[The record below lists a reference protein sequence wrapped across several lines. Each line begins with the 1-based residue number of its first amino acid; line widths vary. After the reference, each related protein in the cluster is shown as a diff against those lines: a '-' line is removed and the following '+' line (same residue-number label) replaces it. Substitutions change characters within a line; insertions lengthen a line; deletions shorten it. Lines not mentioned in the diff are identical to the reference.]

1 MIKLAKVKFNSKLKD
16 VVFFVAYG
24 PNGMY
29 FENVDDQKILHRT
42 DGQDLYTSRSYPI
55 DGVSFYTTKLG
66 YSFVPN
72 VALNLGLT
80 GANPPSINLNGGN
93 KSTENWY
100 LELYGWNSTLNTAND
115 VFTLTN
121 RSSDYIQSN
130 DDAMD
135 GSTISYT
142 IDKVSVPSDIQ
153 TNLVTGDTTV
163 FNRLIV
169 NFAGNIAK
177 GDKLT
182 VKYGN
187 ETITTNIIENATN
200 VSATWTASHIPD
212 GTHWSFEY
220 THGEAPQPP
229 KPAEKTYK
237 LVSTLQNAKII
248 EPQPIED
255 DYGKLSYY
263 LDPKHTTIK
272 LQANDGYSFDSDGS
286 LKYNRSRFNKAT
298 LTIKATHTNT
308 ATITLPTDIDWSS
321 QQYFMLTM
329 SAVKS
334 ENVETPKP
342 PKPVEKT
349 TVEFTSSDDGIQ
361 WQNATMI
368 DSGSNFTN
376 PVIIQKGYE
385 LRQPLAVEFTDK
397 NDKTVTLTY
406 GSGSN
411 VYFDGDTPNKTT
423 WNLTVNTGYK
433 KLNIKAGQTKYK
445 TYELQTTLQNA
456 KIIEPQAIEDDYG
469 KTRYYLDPKHTTIK
483 LQANDGYT
491 FESDGSLTYQRDLLD
506 RGTLTIK
513 ATHTNTATV
522 TLPSNIDWS
531 NQDYFMLT
539 MGAVKSE
546 IVETT
551 GGFTNIYKA
560 DYTNLLKFSNEVI
573 VKITGGQGGSI
584 QSYDVTPY
592 INNLIMLPFNVPT
605 GEKSTIVAGNE
616 TFTTQLPTVDNNY
629 LTVDLGKIK
638 VDEQY
643 KNGFDYYQVKTRLM
657 LPYTN
662 MIELDPKH
670 VINQTVSIKYIVNVV
685 NGDTTINLSNNDD
698 LFYSNQV
705 NLASEIPFISS
716 ATKGSQYTV
725 INQLKTVF
733 RNSIKQAYIII
744 EQPTPVLN
752 SDFYP
757 TNEKGTLKGYT
768 GNVKASLLNNMD
780 INSNEL
786 NALQNI
792 LETGVKIK

>member
-1 MIKLAKVKFNSKLKD
+1 MANYNQKYKNDVIVTIKQNDNDNYDNTVTDNHYFAAVGQKTSGNLDSISRVDHIGIWSVKPDTILNLESGNVKVYDDDGNLGSLSVSNLRNQQWSSLIINLPHSLRFNSRDTNIRFDNFNSLD
-16 VVFFVAYG
+16 
-24 PNGMY
+24 GMTQDIEDLMNS
-29 FENVDDQKILHRT
+29 ENVNYFNLTVTTPSDVKCNYTTGRHSFIKGQSVNVTFDGNIKKGDTITLKRSGKNDATCKIL
-42 DGQDLYTSRSYPI
+42 
-55 DGVSFYTTKLG
+55 
-66 YSFVPN
+66 
-72 VALNLGLT
+72 
-80 GANPPSINLNGGN
+80 
-93 KSTENWY
+93 
-100 LELYGWNSTLNTAND
+100 
-115 VFTLTN
+115 
-121 RSSDYIQSN
+121 
-130 DDAMD
+130 
-135 GSTISYT
+135 
-142 IDKVSVPSDIQ
+142 
-153 TNLVTGDTTV
+153 
-163 FNRLIV
+163 
-169 NFAGNIAK
+169 
-177 GDKLT
+177 
-182 VKYGN
+182 
-187 ETITTNIIENATN
+187 
-200 VSATWTASHIPD
+200 
-212 GTHWSFEY
+212 
-220 THGEAPQPP
+220 
-229 KPAEKTYK
+229 
-237 LVSTLQNAKII
+237 
-248 EPQPIED
+248 
-255 DYGKLSYY
+255 
-263 LDPKHTTIK
+263 
-272 LQANDGYSFDSDGS
+272 FDSDFIFSNLG
-286 LKYNRSRFNKAT
+286 F
-298 LTIKATHTNT
+298 
-308 ATITLPTDIDWSS
+308 DG
-321 QQYFMLTM
+321 
-329 SAVKS
+329 VKNAEFS
-334 ENVETPKP
+334 YSHGDTPQP

-361 WQNATMI
+361 WQNDTMV
-368 DSGSNFTN
+368 DSGSNFIN

-397 NDKTVTLTY
+397 NNKTTTLTY
-406 GSGSN
+406 GSDST
-411 VYFDGDTPNKTT
+411 VYFDGDTPNKNK

-456 KIIEPQAIEDDYG
+456 KIIEPQPIEDDYG
-469 KTRYYLDPKHTTIK
+469 KTRYYLDPKHTTIT

-491 FESDGSLTYQRDLLD
+491 FESDGSLTYQRDILD
-506 RGTLTIK
+506 QATLTIK
-513 ATHTNTATV
+513 ATHTNTAII
-522 TLPSNIDWS
+522 TLPTSIDWS
-531 NQDYFMLT
+531 IQQYFRLT

-573 VKITGGQGGSI
+573 VKITGGTGGGV

-670 VINQTVSIKYIVNVV
+670 VINQTVSIQYIVNVV

>member
-1 MIKLAKVKFNSKLKD
+1 MANYNQKYKNEVIVTIGENDGHIFDSTVTDNKIFSAVGQKTSNNLNNLSSVSKFSLWTVKPDTILNLEDGNLKFYDDDGSLASFDIHGLSNGQYSSITGTKPSTLRFNTRDNNIRFDDFNSLDGMTKD
-16 VVFFVAYG
+16 IEDLM
-24 PNGMY
+24 NS
-29 FENVDDQKILHRT
+29 ENV
-42 DGQDLYTSRSYPI
+42 
-55 DGVSFYTTKLG
+55 VSFDLKTTAPSDVKCNYTTGSHSYIKG
-66 YSFVPN
+66 QTVN
-72 VALNLGLT
+72 VT
-80 GANPPSINLNGGN
+80 F
-93 KSTENWY
+93 
-100 LELYGWNSTLNTAND
+100 D
-115 VFTLTN
+115 
-121 RSSDYIQSN
+121 
-130 DDAMD
+130 
-135 GSTISYT
+135 
-142 IDKVSVPSDIQ
+142 
-153 TNLVTGDTTV
+153 
-163 FNRLIV
+163 
-169 NFAGNIAK
+169 GNIKK
-177 GDKLT
+177 GDK
-182 VKYGN
+182 
-187 ETITTNIIENATN
+187 I
-200 VSATWTASHIPD
+200 
-212 GTHWSFEY
+212 
-220 THGEAPQPP
+220 
-229 KPAEKTYK
+229 
-237 LVSTLQNAKII
+237 
-248 EPQPIED
+248 
-255 DYGKLSYY
+255 
-263 LDPKHTTIK
+263 TIK
-272 LQANDGYSFDSDGS
+272 RNGKSDVISTIQFDTDLIFCNFNFDGVTNAEFIYSHGD
-286 LKYNRSRFNKAT
+286 
-298 LTIKATHTNT
+298 
-308 ATITLPTDIDWSS
+308 
-321 QQYFMLTM
+321 
-329 SAVKS
+329 
-334 ENVETPKP
+334 TPQP
-342 PKPVEKT
+342 PKPVEKA

-361 WQNATMI
+361 WQNSTMV
-368 DSGSNFTN
+368 DSGSNFNN

-397 NDKTVTLTY
+397 NNKTVTLTY
-406 GSGSN
+406 GIGSN
-411 VYFDGDTPNKTT
+411 VYFDGDTPNKNK

-445 TYELQTTLQNA
+445 TYELEPTLQNA

-491 FESDGSLTYQRDLLD
+491 FESDGSLTYQKDLLD
-506 RGTLTIK
+506 QATLTIK

-531 NQDYFMLT
+531 IQQYFMLT

-573 VKITGGQGGSI
+573 VKITGGQGGGI

-662 MIELDPKH
+662 MIDLDPKH
-670 VINQTVSIKYIVNVV
+670 VINQTVSIQYIVNVV

-786 NALQNI
+786 NALQNL

>member
-1 MIKLAKVKFNSKLKD
+1 MQSDGNAYDSNVSDNKFFSAVGQKTSGSFDNISQVNRISIWAVKPDAILNLEDGNNIKVYDDDGAIGSLTVNGDSNKQWSSIVINLSRPLRFNTRD
-16 VVFFVAYG
+16 NNIRFDNF
-24 PNGMY
+24 NDMDGMTQDIEDLMDS
-29 FENVDDQKILHRT
+29 ENVNYF
-42 DGQDLYTSRSYPI
+42 DLKTTTPS
-55 DGVSFYTTKLG
+55 DVKCNYTTGQHSYIKG
-66 YSFVPN
+66 QSFN
-72 VALNLGLT
+72 VTFDGNIRKGDKIIIKRSGRNDAISNILFDSDFIFSNLGFD
-80 GANPPSINLNGGN
+80 N
-93 KSTENWY
+93 
-100 LELYGWNSTLNTAND
+100 
-115 VFTLTN
+115 VTN
-121 RSSDYIQSN
+121 AEFI
-130 DDAMD
+130 
-135 GSTISYT
+135 YT
-142 IDKVSVPSDIQ
+142 H
-153 TNLVTGDTTV
+153 GDTTQ
-163 FNRLIV
+163 
-169 NFAGNIAK
+169 
-177 GDKLT
+177 
-182 VKYGN
+182 
-187 ETITTNIIENATN
+187 
-200 VSATWTASHIPD
+200 
-212 GTHWSFEY
+212 
-220 THGEAPQPP
+220 PQPP
-229 KPAEKTYK
+229 KPAEKT
-237 LVSTLQNAKII
+237 
-248 EPQPIED
+248 
-255 DYGKLSYY
+255 
-263 LDPKHTTIK
+263 
-272 LQANDGYSFDSDGS
+272 
-286 LKYNRSRFNKAT
+286 
-298 LTIKATHTNT
+298 
-308 ATITLPTDIDWSS
+308 
-321 QQYFMLTM
+321 
-329 SAVKS
+329 
-334 ENVETPKP
+334 
-342 PKPVEKT
+342 
-349 TVEFTSSDDGIQ
+349 TVQFTSSDDGIQ
-361 WQNATMI
+361 WQNATMV

-385 LRQPLAVEFTDK
+385 LRKPLAVEFTDK
-397 NDKTVTLTY
+397 NDKTTTLTY
-406 GSGSN
+406 GSGSTI
-411 VYFDGDTPNKTT
+411 YFDGDNSEKNK
-423 WNLTVNTGYK
+423 WNLTINTGYK

-445 TYELQTTLQNA
+445 TYELEPTLQNA
-456 KIIEPQAIEDDYG
+456 KIIEPQPIEDDYG
-469 KTRYYLDPKHTTIK
+469 KQHYYLDPKHTTIK

-506 RGTLTIK
+506 QATLTIK

-522 TLPSNIDWS
+522 TLPTDINWS
-531 NQDYFMLT
+531 IQDDFMLT

-573 VKITGGQGGSI
+573 VKVTGGTGAGV

-592 INNLIMLPFNVPT
+592 INNLIMLPFDVPT
-605 GEKSTIVAGNE
+605 GDKSAIVAGNE

-752 SDFYP
+752 SDYYP

-792 LETGVKIK
+792 LETGVKIN

>member
-1 MIKLAKVKFNSKLKD
+1 MANYNQKYKNEVIVTIGENDGNIFDSAVTDNKIFSAVGQKTSNNLNNISSVSKFTVWAVKPDTILNLEDGNIKIYDDDGGLVTITLSGFSNKQWNDITYTRPTTLHFNTRDNNIRFDDFNSLD
-16 VVFFVAYG
+16 
-24 PNGMY
+24 GMTQDIDDLMNS
-29 FENVDDQKILHRT
+29 ENV
-42 DGQDLYTSRSYPI
+42 
-55 DGVSFYTTKLG
+55 VSFDLKTTTPSDVKCNYTTGSHSYIKGQGL
-66 YSFVPN
+66 N
-72 VALNLGLT
+72 VT
-80 GANPPSINLNGGN
+80 F
-93 KSTENWY
+93 
-100 LELYGWNSTLNTAND
+100 D
-115 VFTLTN
+115 
-121 RSSDYIQSN
+121 
-130 DDAMD
+130 
-135 GSTISYT
+135 
-142 IDKVSVPSDIQ
+142 
-153 TNLVTGDTTV
+153 
-163 FNRLIV
+163 
-169 NFAGNIAK
+169 GNIKK
-177 GDKLT
+177 GDKI
-182 VKYGN
+182 
-187 ETITTNIIENATN
+187 TIKRNGKNDVTSTIQFDTDLIFCNFNFDGVTNAEFI
-200 VSATWTASHIPD
+200 
-212 GTHWSFEY
+212 Y
-220 THGEAPQPP
+220 THGEA
-229 KPAEKTYK
+229 
-237 LVSTLQNAKII
+237 
-248 EPQPIED
+248 
-255 DYGKLSYY
+255 
-263 LDPKHTTIK
+263 
-272 LQANDGYSFDSDGS
+272 
-286 LKYNRSRFNKAT
+286 
-298 LTIKATHTNT
+298 
-308 ATITLPTDIDWSS
+308 
-321 QQYFMLTM
+321 
-329 SAVKS
+329 
-334 ENVETPKP
+334 

-361 WQNATMI
+361 WQNATMV

-385 LRQPLAVEFTDK
+385 LRKPLDVEFTDK
-397 NDKTVTLTY
+397 NNKTTTLTY
-406 GSGSN
+406 GSGLT
-411 VYFDGDTPNKTT
+411 VYFDGDNSEKNK
-423 WNLTVNTGYK
+423 WNLTINTGYK
-433 KLNIKAGQTKYK
+433 KLNIKAGQTTYK
-445 TYELQTTLQNA
+445 QYELSPTLQNA
-456 KIIEPQAIEDDYG
+456 KIIEPQPIEDDYG
-469 KTRYYLDPKHTTIK
+469 KTHYYLDPKHTTIK

-491 FESDGSLTYQRDLLD
+491 FESDGSLTYQQDLLD
-506 RGTLTIK
+506 QSTLTIK
-513 ATHTNTATV
+513 ATHTNTV
-522 TLPSNIDWS
+522 SVSLPTNINWS
-531 NQDYFMLT
+531 IQDDFMLT

-573 VKITGGQGGSI
+573 VKITGGTGGGV

-616 TFTTQLPTVDNNY
+616 TFTTQLPTVDNSY

-786 NALQNI
+786 NALQNL

>member
-1 MIKLAKVKFNSKLKD
+1 MANYNQKYKNEVIVTITENDGQNFDSTVSDNKLFSAVGQKTSNNLNNISAVSKFTIWSVKPDAILNTEDTNIKIYDDDGSLVAFNVRGLSNGQYSGLTYTRTRALHFNTRDNNIRFDNFNS
-16 VVFFVAYG
+16 
-24 PNGMY
+24 NGMTQDIADLMNS
-29 FENVDDQKILHRT
+29 ENV
-42 DGQDLYTSRSYPI
+42 
-55 DGVSFYTTKLG
+55 VSFDLKTTTPSDVKCNYTT
-66 YSFVPN
+66 
-72 VALNLGLT
+72 
-80 GANPPSINLNGGN
+80 GN
-93 KSTENWY
+93 HS
-100 LELYGWNSTLNTAND
+100 
-115 VFTLTN
+115 
-121 RSSDYIQSN
+121 YIKGQS
-130 DDAMD
+130 
-135 GSTISYT
+135 
-142 IDKVSVPSDIQ
+142 
-153 TNLVTGDTTV
+153 
-163 FNRLIV
+163 V
-169 NFAGNIAK
+169 NITFDGNIRK
-177 GDKLT
+177 GDKITIKRNGRNDVVSNILFDT
-182 VKYGN
+182 DLIFCNFDFDGVK
-187 ETITTNIIENATN
+187 NAEF
-200 VSATWTASHIPD
+200 I
-212 GTHWSFEY
+212 Y
-220 THGEAPQPP
+220 THGDTPQ
-229 KPAEKTYK
+229 
-237 LVSTLQNAKII
+237 
-248 EPQPIED
+248 
-255 DYGKLSYY
+255 
-263 LDPKHTTIK
+263 
-272 LQANDGYSFDSDGS
+272 
-286 LKYNRSRFNKAT
+286 
-298 LTIKATHTNT
+298 
-308 ATITLPTDIDWSS
+308 
-321 QQYFMLTM
+321 
-329 SAVKS
+329 
-334 ENVETPKP
+334 P

-361 WQNATMI
+361 WQNATMV
-368 DSGSNFTN
+368 DSGSNFIN
-376 PVIIQKGYE
+376 PVTIQKGYE

-397 NDKTVTLTY
+397 NDKTTTLTY
-406 GSGSN
+406 GSGST
-411 VYFDGDTPNKTT
+411 VYLDGDTPNKNK
-423 WNLTVNTGYK
+423 WNLTVGTGYK
-433 KLNIKAGQTKYK
+433 KLNIKSGQTKYK
-445 TYELQTTLQNA
+445 TYELEPTLQNA

-491 FESDGSLTYQRDLLD
+491 FESDGSLTYQRDILD
-506 RGTLTIK
+506 QGTLTIK
-513 ATHTNTATV
+513 ATHTNIATV
-522 TLPSNIDWS
+522 TLPSDIDWS
-531 NQDYFMLT
+531 NQQDFMLT

-573 VKITGGQGGSI
+573 VKITGGQGGSV

-616 TFTTQLPTVDNNY
+616 AFTTQLPTVDNNY
-629 LTVDLGKIK
+629 LSVDLGKIK

-670 VINQTVSIKYIVNVV
+670 VINQTVSIQYIVNVV

>member
-1 MIKLAKVKFNSKLKD
+1 MSN
-16 VVFFVAYG
+16 Y
-24 PNGMY
+24 N
-29 FENVDDQKILHRT
+29 QKYKNEVIVTVQEPSGQPFDSALT
-42 DGQDLYTSRSYPI
+42 DNKMFSAVGQKTQSSYTVLTPVSRYDLWA
-55 DGVSFYTTKLG
+55 TK
-66 YSFVPN
+66 PD
-72 VALNLGLT
+72 AILNLT
-80 GANPPSINLNGGN
+80 G
-93 KSTENWY
+93 
-100 LELYGWNSTLNTAND
+100 
-115 VFTLTN
+115 
-121 RSSDYIQSN
+121 
-130 DDAMD
+130 
-135 GSTISYT
+135 
-142 IDKVSVPSDIQ
+142 
-153 TNLVTGDTTV
+153 
-163 FNRLIV
+163 
-169 NFAGNIAK
+169 
-177 GDKLT
+177 
-182 VKYGN
+182 
-187 ETITTNIIENATN
+187 
-200 VSATWTASHIPD
+200 
-212 GTHWSFEY
+212 
-220 THGEAPQPP
+220 
-229 KPAEKTYK
+229 
-237 LVSTLQNAKII
+237 
-248 EPQPIED
+248 
-255 DYGKLSYY
+255 
-263 LDPKHTTIK
+263 
-272 LQANDGYSFDSDGS
+272 
-286 LKYNRSRFNKAT
+286 
-298 LTIKATHTNT
+298 T
-308 ATITLPTDIDWSS
+308 ATITDDDGTLANVVMNGLQDDQWSGCGTNLQRTQGFSTRDNNITFNNWATLDGMTQDISDLMNSSNVQSFTATVTMPSDVSCNYKTGDHQFIKGQTVNILLDGNIKKGDTITITRDQRGTRVSTIQFDTDLAFSGLGMDDNKKLEIIYKHAGDTK
-321 QQYFMLTM
+321 Q
-329 SAVKS
+329 
-334 ENVETPKP
+334 P

-361 WQNATMI
+361 WQNPTMV

-397 NDKTVTLTY
+397 NDKTTTLTY
-406 GSGSN
+406 GSGST

-423 WNLTVNTGYK
+423 WNLTFNTGYK

-445 TYELQTTLQNA
+445 TYELEPTLQNA
-456 KIIEPQAIEDDYG
+456 KIIEPQGIEDDYG

-491 FESDGSLTYQRDLLD
+491 FESDGSLTYQRDILEQ
-506 RGTLTIK
+506 GTLTIK

-531 NQDYFMLT
+531 NQQYFMLT

-573 VKITGGQGGSI
+573 VKITGGTGGGV

-605 GEKSTIVAGNE
+605 GENSTIVAGNE
-616 TFTTQLPTVDNNY
+616 AFTTQLPTVDNNY

-662 MIELDPKH
+662 MIELNPKH
-670 VINQTVSIKYIVNVV
+670 VINQTVSIQYIVNVV

-786 NALQNI
+786 NALQNT

>member
-1 MIKLAKVKFNSKLKD
+1 MANYNQKYKNDVIVTVIQSDGNSYDSSVSDNGYFAAVGQKTSGNLNSISQVTDINIWAVKPDTILNLEDGQIKVYDDDGNLALLNLRGQSNNQQSGLNIHLPHPLHFNNRDHNIRFDDFNSLDGMTQDIEDLLNSENVVSFDLKTTTPSDVKCNYTTGNHSYIKGQSFNLTFDGNIKKGDTITLKRSGKKD
-16 VVFFVAYG
+16 VTC
-24 PNGMY
+24 
-29 FENVDDQKILHRT
+29 KILF
-42 DGQDLYTSRSYPI
+42 D
-55 DGVSFYTTKLG
+55 
-66 YSFVPN
+66 
-72 VALNLGLT
+72 
-80 GANPPSINLNGGN
+80 
-93 KSTENWY
+93 
-100 LELYGWNSTLNTAND
+100 
-115 VFTLTN
+115 
-121 RSSDYIQSN
+121 SDYIFSN
-130 DDAMD
+130 LGFD
-135 GSTISYT
+135 G
-142 IDKVSVPSDIQ
+142 V
-153 TNLVTGDTTV
+153 TNAE
-163 FNRLIV
+163 FI
-169 NFAGNIAK
+169 
-177 GDKLT
+177 
-182 VKYGN
+182 
-187 ETITTNIIENATN
+187 
-200 VSATWTASHIPD
+200 
-212 GTHWSFEY
+212 Y
-220 THGEAPQPP
+220 THGEAPQ
-229 KPAEKTYK
+229 
-237 LVSTLQNAKII
+237 
-248 EPQPIED
+248 
-255 DYGKLSYY
+255 
-263 LDPKHTTIK
+263 
-272 LQANDGYSFDSDGS
+272 
-286 LKYNRSRFNKAT
+286 
-298 LTIKATHTNT
+298 
-308 ATITLPTDIDWSS
+308 
-321 QQYFMLTM
+321 
-329 SAVKS
+329 
-334 ENVETPKP
+334 P

-361 WQNATMI
+361 WQNATMV

-406 GSGSN
+406 GSGQT
-411 VYFDGDTPNKTT
+411 VYFDGDTPNKNK

-469 KTRYYLDPKHTTIK
+469 KTRYYLDPKHTTIT

-491 FESDGSLTYQRDLLD
+491 FESDGSLTYQRDILD
-506 RGTLTIK
+506 RETLTIK
-513 ATHTNTATV
+513 ATHTNTATI
-522 TLPSNIDWS
+522 TLPTDIDWS

-685 NGDTTINLSNNDD
+685 NGDTTINLSNNGD

>member
-1 MIKLAKVKFNSKLKD
+1 MNYNQKFKDEVIVTISENDGNLFDSSISDNKVFSAIGQKTSGNLNSVTDVKRIDVWVVKPDAILNLEDGGIKVYDDDGSITTITLSGLSSKQWARVGSNLVKHLRFGTRDTNIRFDNFND
-16 VVFFVAYG
+16 MD
-24 PNGMY
+24 GMTQDISDLMDSS
-29 FENVDDQKILHRT
+29 NV
-42 DGQDLYTSRSYPI
+42 
-55 DGVSFYTTKLG
+55 VSFDLKTTTPSDVTCNYTTGSHSYIKG
-66 YSFVPN
+66 ESVN
-72 VALNLGLT
+72 VT
-80 GANPPSINLNGGN
+80 FDGN
-93 KSTENWY
+93 IK
-100 LELYGWNSTLNTAND
+100 
-115 VFTLTN
+115 
-121 RSSDYIQSN
+121 
-130 DDAMD
+130 
-135 GSTISYT
+135 
-142 IDKVSVPSDIQ
+142 K
-153 TNLVTGDTTV
+153 GDTIIIKRNGRNDLTTTIQ
-163 FNRLIV
+163 FDSDLIFSGLGFDNV
-169 NFAGNIAK
+169 
-177 GDKLT
+177 
-182 VKYGN
+182 
-187 ETITTNIIENATN
+187 TNAEFIYK
-200 VSATWTASHIPD
+200 HD
-212 GTHWSFEY
+212 
-220 THGEAPQPP
+220 EAPQPP
-229 KPAEKTYK
+229 KPAEKT
-237 LVSTLQNAKII
+237 
-248 EPQPIED
+248 
-255 DYGKLSYY
+255 
-263 LDPKHTTIK
+263 
-272 LQANDGYSFDSDGS
+272 
-286 LKYNRSRFNKAT
+286 
-298 LTIKATHTNT
+298 
-308 ATITLPTDIDWSS
+308 
-321 QQYFMLTM
+321 
-329 SAVKS
+329 
-334 ENVETPKP
+334 
-342 PKPVEKT
+342 
-349 TVEFTSSDDGIQ
+349 TVQFTSSDDGIQ
-361 WQNATMI
+361 WQNATMV
-368 DSGSNFTN
+368 DGGSNFTN

-385 LRQPLAVEFTDK
+385 LRKPLAVEFTDK
-397 NDKTVTLTY
+397 NDKTTTLTY
-406 GSGSN
+406 GSGSTI
-411 VYFDGDTPNKTT
+411 YFDGDNSEKNK
-423 WNLTVNTGYK
+423 WNLTINTGYK

-445 TYELQTTLQNA
+445 TYELEPTLQNA
-456 KIIEPQAIEDDYG
+456 KIIEPQPIEDDYG
-469 KTRYYLDPKHTTIK
+469 KQHYYLDPKHTTIK

-506 RGTLTIK
+506 QATLTIK

-522 TLPSNIDWS
+522 TLPTDINWS
-531 NQDYFMLT
+531 IQDDFMLT

-573 VKITGGQGGSI
+573 VKVTGGTGAGV

-592 INNLIMLPFNVPT
+592 INNLIMLPFDVPT
-605 GEKSTIVAGNE
+605 GDKSAIVAGNE

-670 VINQTVSIKYIVNVV
+670 VINQTVSIKYNVNVV

-752 SDFYP
+752 SDYYP

-792 LETGVKIK
+792 LETGVKIN

>member
-1 MIKLAKVKFNSKLKD
+1 MATYNQKYKNDVIVTVIENSGDSYDSSVSDNKYFSAVGQKTSGNLDSISQVTRINLWAVKQDTVLNLEDGNVKVYDDDGNLGSLNLSGLSNKQWSSLVINLPRSLHFNTRDNNIRFDDFNTLD
-16 VVFFVAYG
+16 
-24 PNGMY
+24 GMTQDIGDLMDS
-29 FENVDDQKILHRT
+29 ENVNYFNLTVTTPSDVKCN
-42 DGQDLYTSRSYPI
+42 
-55 DGVSFYTTKLG
+55 YTTG
-66 YSFVPN
+66 RHSFIKGQSVN
-72 VALNLGLT
+72 VT
-80 GANPPSINLNGGN
+80 F
-93 KSTENWY
+93 
-100 LELYGWNSTLNTAND
+100 D
-115 VFTLTN
+115 
-121 RSSDYIQSN
+121 
-130 DDAMD
+130 
-135 GSTISYT
+135 
-142 IDKVSVPSDIQ
+142 
-153 TNLVTGDTTV
+153 
-163 FNRLIV
+163 
-169 NFAGNIAK
+169 GNIRK
-177 GDKLT
+177 GDKI
-182 VKYGN
+182 
-187 ETITTNIIENATN
+187 TIKRNARNDAISNIQFDTDFVFSNLGFDGITNAEFI
-200 VSATWTASHIPD
+200 
-212 GTHWSFEY
+212 Y
-220 THGEAPQPP
+220 THGDTQPP
-229 KPAEKTYK
+229 KP
-237 LVSTLQNAKII
+237 I
-248 EPQPIED
+248 
-255 DYGKLSYY
+255 
-263 LDPKHTTIK
+263 
-272 LQANDGYSFDSDGS
+272 
-286 LKYNRSRFNKAT
+286 
-298 LTIKATHTNT
+298 
-308 ATITLPTDIDWSS
+308 
-321 QQYFMLTM
+321 
-329 SAVKS
+329 
-334 ENVETPKP
+334 
-342 PKPVEKT
+342 EKT

-361 WQNATMI
+361 WQNPTMV

-397 NDKTVTLTY
+397 NDKTTTLTY
-406 GSGSN
+406 GSGST
-411 VYFDGDTPNKTT
+411 VYFDGDTPNKNK

-445 TYELQTTLQNA
+445 TYELESTLQNA

-469 KTRYYLDPKHTTIK
+469 KTRYYLDPKHTTVT

-491 FESDGSLTYQRDLLD
+491 FESDGSLTYQRDELD
-506 RGTLTIK
+506 QETLTIK
-513 ATHTNTATV
+513 ATHTNMATV

-531 NQDYFMLT
+531 IQQYFMLT

-573 VKITGGQGGSI
+573 VKITGGTGGGV

-616 TFTTQLPTVDNNY
+616 TFTTQLPTVDNSY

>member
-1 MIKLAKVKFNSKLKD
+1 MANYNQKYKNDVIVAITQNDGDNYDNTISDNHYFAAVGQKTSGNLYSISQVEHIKIYAVKPDAILNLEDGQIKVYDDDGNLALVNVRGLSNSQNSSLVLNLPHSLHFNNRDSNIRFDDFNTLD
-16 VVFFVAYG
+16 
-24 PNGMY
+24 GMTQDIEDLMNS
-29 FENVDDQKILHRT
+29 ENVNYFNLTVTTPSDVKCN
-42 DGQDLYTSRSYPI
+42 
-55 DGVSFYTTKLG
+55 YTTG
-66 YSFVPN
+66 RHSFIKGQSVN
-72 VALNLGLT
+72 VT
-80 GANPPSINLNGGN
+80 F
-93 KSTENWY
+93 
-100 LELYGWNSTLNTAND
+100 D
-115 VFTLTN
+115 
-121 RSSDYIQSN
+121 
-130 DDAMD
+130 
-135 GSTISYT
+135 
-142 IDKVSVPSDIQ
+142 
-153 TNLVTGDTTV
+153 
-163 FNRLIV
+163 
-169 NFAGNIAK
+169 GNIRK
-177 GDKLT
+177 GDKIII
-182 VKYGN
+182 KRN
-187 ETITTNIIENATN
+187 ARNDAISNI
-200 VSATWTASHIPD
+200 
-212 GTHWSFEY
+212 
-220 THGEAPQPP
+220 Q
-229 KPAEKTYK
+229 
-237 LVSTLQNAKII
+237 
-248 EPQPIED
+248 
-255 DYGKLSYY
+255 
-263 LDPKHTTIK
+263 
-272 LQANDGYSFDSDGS
+272 FDSDFIFSNLG
-286 LKYNRSRFNKAT
+286 FDGV
-298 LTIKATHTNT
+298 TN
-308 ATITLPTDIDWSS
+308 AEFIYSHGD
-321 QQYFMLTM
+321 
-329 SAVKS
+329 
-334 ENVETPKP
+334 TPQP

-361 WQNATMI
+361 WQNATMV
-368 DSGSNFTN
+368 DSGSNFIN

-397 NDKTVTLTY
+397 SDKTVTLTY
-406 GSGSN
+406 GSGST
-411 VYFDGDTPNKTT
+411 VYFDGDTPNKNK

-491 FESDGSLTYQRDLLD
+491 FENDGSLTYQRDLLD
-506 RGTLTIK
+506 RETLTIK

-522 TLPSNIDWS
+522 TLPSDINWS

-573 VKITGGQGGSI
+573 VKITGGQGGGI

-786 NALQNI
+786 NALQNL

>member
-1 MIKLAKVKFNSKLKD
+1 MVNYNQKFKNEVIVTIMQSDGNAYDSNISDNKYFSAVGQKTSGSFDNISRVNRINIWAVKPDTILNLEDGSIKVYDDDGNLGSIPVNGQSSQQYSSFGINLTRPLRFNTRDNNIRFDNFNDMDGMTQDIDDLMDSDNVNYFNLKVTAPSD
-16 VVFFVAYG
+16 VKC
-24 PNGMY
+24 N
-29 FENVDDQKILHRT
+29 
-42 DGQDLYTSRSYPI
+42 
-55 DGVSFYTTKLG
+55 YTTGNHSYIKG
-66 YSFVPN
+66 QSF
-72 VALNLGLT
+72 NLT
-80 GANPPSINLNGGN
+80 F
-93 KSTENWY
+93 
-100 LELYGWNSTLNTAND
+100 D
-115 VFTLTN
+115 
-121 RSSDYIQSN
+121 
-130 DDAMD
+130 
-135 GSTISYT
+135 
-142 IDKVSVPSDIQ
+142 
-153 TNLVTGDTTV
+153 
-163 FNRLIV
+163 
-169 NFAGNIAK
+169 GNIKK
-177 GDKLT
+177 GDKIIIKRSGRNDAISNILFDSDFIFSNLGFDG
-182 VKYGN
+182 V
-187 ETITTNIIENATN
+187 TNAEFI
-200 VSATWTASHIPD
+200 
-212 GTHWSFEY
+212 Y

-229 KPAEKTYK
+229 KPAEKT
-237 LVSTLQNAKII
+237 
-248 EPQPIED
+248 
-255 DYGKLSYY
+255 
-263 LDPKHTTIK
+263 
-272 LQANDGYSFDSDGS
+272 
-286 LKYNRSRFNKAT
+286 
-298 LTIKATHTNT
+298 
-308 ATITLPTDIDWSS
+308 
-321 QQYFMLTM
+321 
-329 SAVKS
+329 
-334 ENVETPKP
+334 
-342 PKPVEKT
+342 
-349 TVEFTSSDDGIQ
+349 TVEFTSSDDGIK
-361 WQNATMI
+361 WQNATMV

-385 LRQPLAVEFTDK
+385 LRKPLAVEFTDK
-397 NDKTVTLTY
+397 NDKTTTLTY
-406 GSGSN
+406 GSGSTI
-411 VYFDGDTPNKTT
+411 YFDGDNSEKNK
-423 WNLTVNTGYK
+423 WNLTINTGYK

-445 TYELQTTLQNA
+445 TYELEATLQNA
-456 KIIEPQAIEDDYG
+456 KIIEPQPIEDDYG
-469 KTRYYLDPKHTTIK
+469 KTHYYLDPKHTTIK
-483 LQANDGYT
+483 LQANNGYT
-491 FESDGSLTYQRDLLD
+491 FESDGSLTYHRDILD
-506 RGTLTIK
+506 QETLTIK
-513 ATHTNTATV
+513 ATHTNIATV

-531 NQDYFMLT
+531 VQDDFMLT

-573 VKITGGQGGSI
+573 LKITGGTGASV

-592 INNLIMLPFNVPT
+592 INNLIMLPFDVPT
-605 GEKSTIVAGNE
+605 GDKSAIVAGNE

-685 NGDTTINLSNNDD
+685 NGDTTINLSNADD

-757 TNEKGTLKGYT
+757 TNEKGTLKGYN

-780 INSNEL
+780 INNNDL
-786 NALQNI
+786 NALQNL

>member
-1 MIKLAKVKFNSKLKD
+1 MANYNQKYKNEVIVTISENDGNNFDSSVSDNKYFSAVGQKTSGNLNNLTDVKRINVWAVKPDAIINLEDANIKIYDDDGSLTTISISGLNNQWSSVGTNLIKHLRFTTRDNNIRFDDFNTLD
-16 VVFFVAYG
+16 
-24 PNGMY
+24 GMTQDISDLMDSD
-29 FENVDDQKILHRT
+29 NV
-42 DGQDLYTSRSYPI
+42 
-55 DGVSFYTTKLG
+55 VSFNLKTTTPSDVKCNYTTG
-66 YSFVPN
+66 SH
-72 VALNLGLT
+72 
-80 GANPPSINLNGGN
+80 S
-93 KSTENWY
+93 
-100 LELYGWNSTLNTAND
+100 
-115 VFTLTN
+115 
-121 RSSDYIQSN
+121 YIK
-130 DDAMD
+130 
-135 GSTISYT
+135 G
-142 IDKVSVPSDIQ
+142 Q
-153 TNLVTGDTTV
+153 T
-163 FNRLIV
+163 V
-169 NFAGNIAK
+169 NITFDGNIKK
-177 GDKLT
+177 GDKIIIKRNNRND
-182 VKYGN
+182 V
-187 ETITTNIIENATN
+187 ISNIQFDTDLIFCNLGFDGATN
-200 VSATWTASHIPD
+200 AEFI
-212 GTHWSFEY
+212 Y
-220 THGEAPQPP
+220 THGDTPQ
-229 KPAEKTYK
+229 
-237 LVSTLQNAKII
+237 
-248 EPQPIED
+248 
-255 DYGKLSYY
+255 
-263 LDPKHTTIK
+263 
-272 LQANDGYSFDSDGS
+272 
-286 LKYNRSRFNKAT
+286 
-298 LTIKATHTNT
+298 
-308 ATITLPTDIDWSS
+308 
-321 QQYFMLTM
+321 
-329 SAVKS
+329 
-334 ENVETPKP
+334 P

-385 LRQPLAVEFTDK
+385 LRKPLAVEFTDK
-397 NDKTVTLTY
+397 SNKITTLTY
-406 GSGSN
+406 GSGPTI
-411 VYFDGDTPNKTT
+411 YFDGDNSEKNK
-423 WNLTVNTGYK
+423 WNLTINTGYK

-445 TYELQTTLQNA
+445 TYELEATLQNA
-456 KIIEPQAIEDDYG
+456 KIIEPQPIEDDYG
-469 KTRYYLDPKHTTIK
+469 KIHYYLDPKHTTIK

-491 FESDGSLTYQRDLLD
+491 FESDGSLTYNQNLLD
-506 RGTLTIK
+506 QETLTIK

-531 NQDYFMLT
+531 AQDVFMLT

-573 VKITGGQGGSI
+573 VKITGGTGASV

-592 INNLIMLPFNVPT
+592 INNLIMLPFDVPT

-670 VINQTVSIKYIVNVV
+670 VINQTVSIKYNVNVV
-685 NGDTTINLSNNDD
+685 NGDTTINLSNDD
-698 LFYSNQV
+698 DVFYSNQV

-757 TNEKGTLKGYT
+757 TNEKGTLKGYN

-780 INSNEL
+780 INNNEL
-786 NALQNI
+786 NALQNL

>member
-1 MIKLAKVKFNSKLKD
+1 MVNYNQKYKNEVIVSITENDGNNYDSSVTDNGYFSAVGQKTSGKFNKITRVRQVNVWAVKPDTILNPDGNTIKINDDDGPLAVMYTRSVNNKQLTSIGTD
-16 VVFFVAYG
+16 VSLRFTSRDNNVRFDSFNS
-24 PNGMY
+24 NGMTQDIADLMNR
-29 FENVDDQKILHRT
+29 ENV
-42 DGQDLYTSRSYPI
+42 
-55 DGVSFYTTKLG
+55 VSFDLKVTTPSDVKCNYTTGKH
-66 YSFVPN
+66 YYIKN
-72 VALNLGLT
+72 Q
-80 GANPPSINLNGGN
+80 SINL
-93 KSTENWY
+93 TF
-100 LELYGWNSTLNTAND
+100 D
-115 VFTLTN
+115 
-121 RSSDYIQSN
+121 
-130 DDAMD
+130 
-135 GSTISYT
+135 
-142 IDKVSVPSDIQ
+142 
-153 TNLVTGDTTV
+153 
-163 FNRLIV
+163 
-169 NFAGNIAK
+169 GNIKK
-177 GDKLT
+177 GDKIILKRSGHNDVT
-182 VKYGN
+182 S
-187 ETITTNIIENATN
+187 TIQFDTDFIFSNLGFNN
-200 VSATWTASHIPD
+200 VTKAEFI
-212 GTHWSFEY
+212 Y
-220 THGEAPQPP
+220 THGDTPQ
-229 KPAEKTYK
+229 
-237 LVSTLQNAKII
+237 
-248 EPQPIED
+248 
-255 DYGKLSYY
+255 
-263 LDPKHTTIK
+263 
-272 LQANDGYSFDSDGS
+272 
-286 LKYNRSRFNKAT
+286 
-298 LTIKATHTNT
+298 
-308 ATITLPTDIDWSS
+308 
-321 QQYFMLTM
+321 
-329 SAVKS
+329 
-334 ENVETPKP
+334 P

-361 WQNATMI
+361 WQNTTMV
-368 DSGSNFTN
+368 DSGINFTN

-385 LRQPLAVEFTDK
+385 LRKPLAVEFTDK
-397 NDKTVTLTY
+397 NDKTTTLTY
-406 GSGSN
+406 GKDSFI
-411 VYFDGDTPNKTT
+411 YFNGDDPSKNK

-445 TYELQTTLQNA
+445 TYKLVPTLQNA
-456 KIIEPQAIEDDYG
+456 KIIEPQPIEDDYG
-469 KTRYYLDPKHTTIK
+469 KARYYLDPKHNTIK

-491 FESDGSLTYQRDLLD
+491 FESDGSLSYHRDNMLD
-506 RGTLTIK
+506 QETLTIK
-513 ATHTNTATV
+513 ATHTNTV
-522 TLPSNIDWS
+522 SITLPSDINWS
-531 NQDYFMLT
+531 IQEFFTLT

-560 DYTNLLKFSNEVI
+560 DYNNLLKFSNEVI
-573 VKITGGQGGSI
+573 VKLTGGASAGI

-605 GEKSTIVAGNE
+605 GDKSTIVAGNE

-786 NALQNI
+786 NSLQNI
-792 LETGVKIK
+792 LETGVKLK

>member
-1 MIKLAKVKFNSKLKD
+1 MANYNQKYKNDVIVTIKQTDGDNYDNTVTDNNYFAAVGQKTSGNLDSISRVESFTIYAVKPDTILNLESGNVKVYDDDGNIGSLSLSNQRNQQYSSLVINLPKSLRFNTRDQNIRFDDFNSLD
-16 VVFFVAYG
+16 
-24 PNGMY
+24 GMTQDIDDLMDS
-29 FENVDDQKILHRT
+29 ENV
-42 DGQDLYTSRSYPI
+42 
-55 DGVSFYTTKLG
+55 VSFDLKTTTPSDVKCNYTTGSHSYIKGQSL
-66 YSFVPN
+66 N
-72 VALNLGLT
+72 VT
-80 GANPPSINLNGGN
+80 F
-93 KSTENWY
+93 
-100 LELYGWNSTLNTAND
+100 D
-115 VFTLTN
+115 
-121 RSSDYIQSN
+121 
-130 DDAMD
+130 
-135 GSTISYT
+135 
-142 IDKVSVPSDIQ
+142 
-153 TNLVTGDTTV
+153 
-163 FNRLIV
+163 
-169 NFAGNIAK
+169 GNIKK
-177 GDKLT
+177 GDKI
-182 VKYGN
+182 
-187 ETITTNIIENATN
+187 TIKRSGKNDTNCKILFDTDFIFSNLGFAGVTNAEF
-200 VSATWTASHIPD
+200 I
-212 GTHWSFEY
+212 Y
-220 THGEAPQPP
+220 THGDTPQ
-229 KPAEKTYK
+229 
-237 LVSTLQNAKII
+237 
-248 EPQPIED
+248 
-255 DYGKLSYY
+255 
-263 LDPKHTTIK
+263 
-272 LQANDGYSFDSDGS
+272 
-286 LKYNRSRFNKAT
+286 
-298 LTIKATHTNT
+298 
-308 ATITLPTDIDWSS
+308 
-321 QQYFMLTM
+321 
-329 SAVKS
+329 
-334 ENVETPKP
+334 P

-361 WQNATMI
+361 WENPTMVDI
-368 DSGSNFTN
+368 GSNFNN

-397 NDKTVTLTY
+397 NYKTITLTY
-406 GSGSN
+406 GRGST
-411 VYFDGDTPNKTT
+411 VYFDGDTPNKNK

-445 TYELQTTLQNA
+445 TYELEPTLQNA

-491 FESDGSLTYQRDLLD
+491 FESDGSLTYQKDLLD
-506 RGTLTIK
+506 QATLTIK

-531 NQDYFMLT
+531 NQQYFRLT

-670 VINQTVSIKYIVNVV
+670 VINQTVSIRYIVNVV

>member
-1 MIKLAKVKFNSKLKD
+1 MVNYNQKYKNEVIVTIQRNDSYNYDNTVSDNRFFSAVGQKTSGNLDSISRVEQIGLWAVKPDTILNLSSGNVKVYDDDGNLGSQDLSILRNQQWSSLTINLPRYLHFNNRDNNITFDDFNILD
-16 VVFFVAYG
+16 
-24 PNGMY
+24 GMTQDIEDLMDR
-29 FENVDDQKILHRT
+29 ENVKYFNLT
-42 DGQDLYTSRSYPI
+42 
-55 DGVSFYTTKLG
+55 VTT
-66 YSFVPN
+66 
-72 VALNLGLT
+72 
-80 GANPPSINLNGGN
+80 
-93 KSTENWY
+93 
-100 LELYGWNSTLNTAND
+100 
-115 VFTLTN
+115 
-121 RSSDYIQSN
+121 
-130 DDAMD
+130 
-135 GSTISYT
+135 
-142 IDKVSVPSDIQ
+142 PSDVKCNYATGRHSFIRDQ
-153 TNLVTGDTTV
+153 SVNVTFD
-163 FNRLIV
+163 
-169 NFAGNIAK
+169 GNIRK
-177 GDKLT
+177 GDKIVIKRNTRNDSIANIKFDTDFVFSNLGFDG
-182 VKYGN
+182 V
-187 ETITTNIIENATN
+187 TNAEFIY
-200 VSATWTASHIPD
+200 SHGD
-212 GTHWSFEY
+212 T
-220 THGEAPQPP
+220 PQ
-229 KPAEKTYK
+229 
-237 LVSTLQNAKII
+237 
-248 EPQPIED
+248 
-255 DYGKLSYY
+255 
-263 LDPKHTTIK
+263 
-272 LQANDGYSFDSDGS
+272 
-286 LKYNRSRFNKAT
+286 
-298 LTIKATHTNT
+298 
-308 ATITLPTDIDWSS
+308 
-321 QQYFMLTM
+321 
-329 SAVKS
+329 
-334 ENVETPKP
+334 P

-349 TVEFTSSDDGIQ
+349 TVEFTSADDGIQ
-361 WQNATMI
+361 WQNSTMV
-368 DSGSNFTN
+368 DSGSNFNN

-397 NDKTVTLTY
+397 NGKTTTLTY
-406 GSGSN
+406 DNGST
-411 VYFDGDTPNKTT
+411 VYFDGDDTSKNK
-423 WNLTVNTGYK
+423 WNLNIGTGYK
-433 KLNIKAGQTKYK
+433 KLNIKAGQTKFK

-469 KTRYYLDPKHTTIK
+469 KSRYYLDPKHTTIK

-506 RGTLTIK
+506 RETLTIK

-522 TLPSNIDWS
+522 TLPADINWS

-539 MGAVKSE
+539 MGAIKAQ
-546 IVETT
+546 IVENT

-573 VKITGGQGGSI
+573 VKITGGTGGGV

-657 LPYTN
+657 LPYTK

-670 VINQTVSIKYIVNVV
+670 VINQTVSIQYIVNVV
-685 NGDTTINLSNNDD
+685 NGDTTINLSNNAD

-786 NALQNI
+786 NALQNL

>member
-1 MIKLAKVKFNSKLKD
+1 MVNYNQKYKNDVIVSIAENDGNNYDSSVTDNGYFSAVGQKTSGKFNNLSHVRHLNVWTVKPDTILNPEGNTIRISD
-16 VVFFVAYG
+16 DDG
-24 PNGMY
+24 PLAVIYTRHIHDEQLTGLGTDISLRFTSRDNNVRFDNFNSNGMTKDINDLMNS
-29 FENVDDQKILHRT
+29 ENVVPF
-42 DGQDLYTSRSYPI
+42 DLKVTTPS
-55 DGVSFYTTKLG
+55 DVKCNYTTGKH
-66 YSFVPN
+66 YYIKNQS
-72 VALNLGLT
+72 LNLT
-80 GANPPSINLNGGN
+80 F
-93 KSTENWY
+93 
-100 LELYGWNSTLNTAND
+100 D
-115 VFTLTN
+115 
-121 RSSDYIQSN
+121 
-130 DDAMD
+130 
-135 GSTISYT
+135 
-142 IDKVSVPSDIQ
+142 
-153 TNLVTGDTTV
+153 
-163 FNRLIV
+163 
-169 NFAGNIAK
+169 GNIKK
-177 GDKLT
+177 GDKIALKRT
-182 VKYGN
+182 GRNDVTS
-187 ETITTNIIENATN
+187 TIQFDTDFIFSNLGFNN
-200 VSATWTASHIPD
+200 VTKAEFI
-212 GTHWSFEY
+212 Y
-220 THGEAPQPP
+220 THGDTPQPP
-229 KPAEKTYK
+229 KPAEKTTVEFTSADDGVQWQNTTMVDSGSNFINPIIIQKGYELRKPLSVEFTDKNDNTKTLTYGRGETIYFNGDDTDRNKWNLTVSTGYKKLNIKAGQTKYKTYK
-237 LVSTLQNAKII
+237 LVPTLQNAKII

-255 DYGKLSYY
+255 DYGKS
-263 LDPKHTTIK
+263 
-272 LQANDGYSFDSDGS
+272 
-286 LKYNRSRFNKAT
+286 
-298 LTIKATHTNT
+298 
-308 ATITLPTDIDWSS
+308 
-321 QQYFMLTM
+321 
-329 SAVKS
+329 
-334 ENVETPKP
+334 
-342 PKPVEKT
+342 
-349 TVEFTSSDDGIQ
+349 
-361 WQNATMI
+361 
-368 DSGSNFTN
+368 
-376 PVIIQKGYE
+376 
-385 LRQPLAVEFTDK
+385 
-397 NDKTVTLTY
+397 
-406 GSGSN
+406 
-411 VYFDGDTPNKTT
+411 
-423 WNLTVNTGYK
+423 
-433 KLNIKAGQTKYK
+433 
-445 TYELQTTLQNA
+445 
-456 KIIEPQAIEDDYG
+456 
-469 KTRYYLDPKHTTIK
+469 RYYLDPKHTTIK

-491 FESDGSLTYQRDLLD
+491 FENDGSLSYHRDNRLD
-506 RGTLTIK
+506 QESLTIK
-513 ATHTNTATV
+513 ATHTNTV
-522 TLPSNIDWS
+522 SITLPPNINWS
-531 NQDYFMLT
+531 IQEFFMLT

-546 IVETT
+546 IVEST

-560 DYTNLLKFSNEVI
+560 DYNNLLKFSNEVI
-573 VKITGGQGGSI
+573 VKLTGGSSAGI

>member
-1 MIKLAKVKFNSKLKD
+1 MVNYNQKFKNEVIVTIMQPDGNSYDSNISDNKYFSAVGQKTSGSFNNISQVNRINIWAVKPDTILNLENGSIKVYDDDGNIVSIPVSGQNRQQYSSFGVNLSRPLRFNTRD
-16 VVFFVAYG
+16 NNIRFDNF
-24 PNGMY
+24 NDMDGMTQDIDDLMDSD
-29 FENVDDQKILHRT
+29 NV
-42 DGQDLYTSRSYPI
+42 
-55 DGVSFYTTKLG
+55 VSFDLKTTTPSDVKCNYTTGSHSYIKG
-66 YSFVPN
+66 QSFN
-72 VALNLGLT
+72 VT
-80 GANPPSINLNGGN
+80 F
-93 KSTENWY
+93 
-100 LELYGWNSTLNTAND
+100 D
-115 VFTLTN
+115 
-121 RSSDYIQSN
+121 
-130 DDAMD
+130 
-135 GSTISYT
+135 
-142 IDKVSVPSDIQ
+142 
-153 TNLVTGDTTV
+153 
-163 FNRLIV
+163 
-169 NFAGNIAK
+169 GNIKK
-177 GDKLT
+177 GDKIIIKRSGRNDAISNILFDT
-182 VKYGN
+182 DFIFSNLGFDGV
-187 ETITTNIIENATN
+187 TNAEFI
-200 VSATWTASHIPD
+200 
-212 GTHWSFEY
+212 Y
-220 THGEAPQPP
+220 THGDTPQ
-229 KPAEKTYK
+229 
-237 LVSTLQNAKII
+237 
-248 EPQPIED
+248 
-255 DYGKLSYY
+255 
-263 LDPKHTTIK
+263 
-272 LQANDGYSFDSDGS
+272 
-286 LKYNRSRFNKAT
+286 
-298 LTIKATHTNT
+298 
-308 ATITLPTDIDWSS
+308 
-321 QQYFMLTM
+321 
-329 SAVKS
+329 
-334 ENVETPKP
+334 P

-361 WQNATMI
+361 WQNATMV
-368 DSGSNFTN
+368 DSGSNFNN

-406 GSGSN
+406 GSGST
-411 VYFDGDTPNKTT
+411 VYFDGDTPNKNK

-456 KIIEPQAIEDDYG
+456 KIIEPQPIEDDYG

-506 RGTLTIK
+506 RETLTIK

-522 TLPSNIDWS
+522 TLPSDINWS

-573 VKITGGQGGSI
+573 VKITGGTGGSV

-670 VINQTVSIKYIVNVV
+670 VINQTISIKYIVNVV

-786 NALQNI
+786 NALQNL

>member
-1 MIKLAKVKFNSKLKD
+1 MANYNQKYKNEVIVAIKQNDDDNYDNTVTDNHYFAAVGQKTSGNLDNISRVESFTIYAVKPD
-16 VVFFVAYG
+16 T
-24 PNGMY
+24 
-29 FENVDDQKILHRT
+29 I
-42 DGQDLYTSRSYPI
+42 
-55 DGVSFYTTKLG
+55 
-66 YSFVPN
+66 
-72 VALNLGLT
+72 LNLESGNVKVYDDDGNIGSYSVSNLR
-80 GANPPSINLNGGN
+80 NQQYSSLSINLPHSLRFNTRDNNIRFDDFNTLDGMTQDIADLMD
-93 KSTENWY
+93 SEN
-100 LELYGWNSTLNTAND
+100 
-115 VFTLTN
+115 V
-121 RSSDYIQSN
+121 
-130 DDAMD
+130 
-135 GSTISYT
+135 ISFDLKT
-142 IDKVSVPSDIQ
+142 TTPSDVKCNYTTGNHSYIKGQ
-153 TNLVTGDTTV
+153 SVNVTFD
-163 FNRLIV
+163 
-169 NFAGNIAK
+169 GNIKK
-177 GDKLT
+177 GDK
-182 VKYGN
+182 
-187 ETITTNIIENATN
+187 I
-200 VSATWTASHIPD
+200 
-212 GTHWSFEY
+212 
-220 THGEAPQPP
+220 
-229 KPAEKTYK
+229 
-237 LVSTLQNAKII
+237 
-248 EPQPIED
+248 
-255 DYGKLSYY
+255 
-263 LDPKHTTIK
+263 TIK
-272 LQANDGYSFDSDGS
+272 RSGKNDVTCKILFDTDFIFSNLGFAGVTNAEFIYSHGG
-286 LKYNRSRFNKAT
+286 
-298 LTIKATHTNT
+298 
-308 ATITLPTDIDWSS
+308 
-321 QQYFMLTM
+321 
-329 SAVKS
+329 
-334 ENVETPKP
+334 TPQP
-342 PKPVEKT
+342 PKPVEKA

-361 WQNATMI
+361 WQNATMV

-385 LRQPLAVEFTDK
+385 LRQPLAVELTDK
-397 NDKTVTLTY
+397 NDKTITLTY
-406 GSGSN
+406 GRGST
-411 VYFDGDTPNKTT
+411 VYFDGDTPNKNK
-423 WNLTVNTGYK
+423 WNLIVNTGYK

-469 KTRYYLDPKHTTIK
+469 KSRYYLDPKHTTIT

-491 FESDGSLTYQRDLLD
+491 FESDGSLTYQKDLLD
-506 RGTLTIK
+506 QATLTIK
-513 ATHTNTATV
+513 ATHTNIATV
-522 TLPSNIDWS
+522 TLPSDINWS
-531 NQDYFMLT
+531 NQQYFRLT

-573 VKITGGQGGSI
+573 VKITGGTGGGV

-662 MIELDPKH
+662 MIELDPNH
-670 VINQTVSIKYIVNVV
+670 VINQTVSIQYIVNVV

-786 NALQNI
+786 NTLQNI

>member
-1 MIKLAKVKFNSKLKD
+1 MVNYNQKFKDEVIVTIMQSDGNAYDSNVSDNKFFSAVGQKTSGSFDNISRVYRISIWAVKPDSILNLEDGNIKVYDDDGNLGSLTLNGQSNQQWSSAVINLSRPLRFNTRD
-16 VVFFVAYG
+16 NNVRFDNF
-24 PNGMY
+24 NDMDGMTQDIDDLMDSD
-29 FENVDDQKILHRT
+29 NV
-42 DGQDLYTSRSYPI
+42 
-55 DGVSFYTTKLG
+55 VSFDLKTTTPSDVKCNYTTGNHSYIKG
-66 YSFVPN
+66 QSF
-72 VALNLGLT
+72 NLT
-80 GANPPSINLNGGN
+80 F
-93 KSTENWY
+93 
-100 LELYGWNSTLNTAND
+100 D
-115 VFTLTN
+115 
-121 RSSDYIQSN
+121 
-130 DDAMD
+130 
-135 GSTISYT
+135 
-142 IDKVSVPSDIQ
+142 
-153 TNLVTGDTTV
+153 
-163 FNRLIV
+163 
-169 NFAGNIAK
+169 GNIKK
-177 GDKLT
+177 GDKIIIKRSGRNDAISNILFDT
-182 VKYGN
+182 DFIFSNLSFDGV
-187 ETITTNIIENATN
+187 TNAEFI
-200 VSATWTASHIPD
+200 
-212 GTHWSFEY
+212 Y
-220 THGEAPQPP
+220 THGETPQPP
-229 KPAEKTYK
+229 KPAEKT
-237 LVSTLQNAKII
+237 
-248 EPQPIED
+248 
-255 DYGKLSYY
+255 
-263 LDPKHTTIK
+263 
-272 LQANDGYSFDSDGS
+272 
-286 LKYNRSRFNKAT
+286 
-298 LTIKATHTNT
+298 
-308 ATITLPTDIDWSS
+308 
-321 QQYFMLTM
+321 
-329 SAVKS
+329 
-334 ENVETPKP
+334 
-342 PKPVEKT
+342 
-349 TVEFTSSDDGIQ
+349 TVQFTSSDDGIQ
-361 WQNATMI
+361 WQNATMV

-385 LRQPLAVEFTDK
+385 LRKPLAVEFTDK
-397 NDKTVTLTY
+397 NDKTTTLTY
-406 GSGSN
+406 GSGSTI
-411 VYFDGDTPNKTT
+411 YFDGDNSEKNK

-445 TYELQTTLQNA
+445 TYELEPTLQNA
-456 KIIEPQAIEDDYG
+456 KIIEPQPIEDDYG
-469 KTRYYLDPKHTTIK
+469 KQHYYLDPKHTTIK

-506 RGTLTIK
+506 QATLTIK

-522 TLPSNIDWS
+522 TLPSDINWS
-531 NQDYFMLT
+531 IQDVFMLT

-573 VKITGGQGGSI
+573 VKITGGTGASV

-592 INNLIMLPFNVPT
+592 INNLIMLPFDVPT
-605 GEKSTIVAGNE
+605 GDKSAIVAGNE

-698 LFYSNQV
+698 VFYSNQV

-757 TNEKGTLKGYT
+757 TNEKGTLKGYN

-780 INSNEL
+780 INNNEL
-786 NALQNI
+786 NALQNL

>member
-1 MIKLAKVKFNSKLKD
+1 MANYNQKYKNDVIVTIKQNDGDNYDNTVTDNHYFAAVGQKTSGNLDSISRVEHIAVWAVKPDTILNLEDGNIKVYDDDGNLALLNVRGQSNQQYSSLLINLPHSLRFNTRDSNIRFDDFNSLD
-16 VVFFVAYG
+16 
-24 PNGMY
+24 GMTQDIDDLMDS
-29 FENVDDQKILHRT
+29 ENVVSFDLKTTTPSDVKCNYTTGSHSYIKGQSLNVTFDGNIKKGDTITLKRSGKNDVTCKIL
-42 DGQDLYTSRSYPI
+42 
-55 DGVSFYTTKLG
+55 
-66 YSFVPN
+66 
-72 VALNLGLT
+72 
-80 GANPPSINLNGGN
+80 
-93 KSTENWY
+93 
-100 LELYGWNSTLNTAND
+100 
-115 VFTLTN
+115 
-121 RSSDYIQSN
+121 
-130 DDAMD
+130 
-135 GSTISYT
+135 
-142 IDKVSVPSDIQ
+142 
-153 TNLVTGDTTV
+153 
-163 FNRLIV
+163 
-169 NFAGNIAK
+169 
-177 GDKLT
+177 
-182 VKYGN
+182 
-187 ETITTNIIENATN
+187 
-200 VSATWTASHIPD
+200 
-212 GTHWSFEY
+212 
-220 THGEAPQPP
+220 
-229 KPAEKTYK
+229 
-237 LVSTLQNAKII
+237 
-248 EPQPIED
+248 
-255 DYGKLSYY
+255 
-263 LDPKHTTIK
+263 
-272 LQANDGYSFDSDGS
+272 FDSDFIFSNLVFDG
-286 LKYNRSRFNKAT
+286 
-298 LTIKATHTNT
+298 
-308 ATITLPTDIDWSS
+308 
-321 QQYFMLTM
+321 
-329 SAVKS
+329 VKNAEFIYS
-334 ENVETPKP
+334 HGDTPQP
-342 PKPVEKT
+342 QPQPKPVEKT

-361 WQNATMI
+361 WQNATMV

-385 LRQPLAVEFTDK
+385 LKQPLAVEFTDK
-397 NDKTVTLTY
+397 NDKTTTLTY
-406 GSGSN
+406 GSGQTI
-411 VYFDGDTPNKTT
+411 YFDGDDTSKNK

-445 TYELQTTLQNA
+445 TYELEPTLQNA

-506 RGTLTIK
+506 QGTLTIP

-522 TLPSNIDWS
+522 TLPSDINWS
-531 NQDYFMLT
+531 IQDYFMLT

-605 GEKSTIVAGNE
+605 GEKSTIIAGNE

-670 VINQTVSIKYIVNVV
+670 VINQTVSIQYIVNVV

-786 NALQNI
+786 NTLQNI